1 MSFGQLLA
9 ELLDF
14 FLVPA
19 AFLLDEGPQR
29 LYLNHQISHLHIL
42 NRVLHIDQLDLLQCD
57 KISQLDDLLA
67 EFENQHH
74 IGRLAIIRA
83 WTGHKRAIKTVLQ
96 QVVFDVQLVSSHV

>member
-19 AFLLDEGPQR
+19 AFLLDEGPQC

-42 NRVLHIDQLDLLQCD
+42 NRILHID
-57 KISQLDDLLA
+57 
-67 EFENQHH
+67 
-74 IGRLAIIRA
+74 
-83 WTGHKRAIKTVLQ
+83 
-96 QVVFDVQLVSSHV
+96 

>member
-1 MSFGQLLA
+1 MGFGQLLA
-9 ELLDF
+9 ELFDF
-14 FLVPA
+14 FLVPT

-42 NRVLHIDQLDLLQCD
+42 NRVLHIDQLNFLQCD

-74 IGRLAIIRA
+74 IGRLAIIGA
-83 WTGHKRAIKTVLQ
+83 WTGHKRAI
-96 QVVFDVQLVSSHV
+96 